1 MKDMPPPIPPH
12 QEEARTRAVV
22 AIGHFLEGLYDP
34 GWRNVLLRWLARYD
48 GLEAY
53 LYLEDDPIL
62 SVRNLL
68 ARHAETLK
76 PADPGRLAADL
87 SALPFCRF
95 RARRSD
101 GKRWE
106 PLAESFTTFCGGVTV
121 EVWEAEGPH
130 PRQDVLQSWLHEQ
143 FCAAQPRSLRD

>member
-1 MKDMPPPIPPH
+1 MKDLPPPIPAH
-12 QEEARTRAVV
+12 QEEARTQAVM
-22 AIGHFLEGLYDP
+22 AIGHFLAGLYEP
-34 GWRNVLLRWLARYD
+34 GWRNVLLCWLARYD

-53 LYLEDDPIL
+53 LYFEDDPIL

-68 ARHAETLK
+68 ARYAETRK
-76 PADPGRLAADL
+76 PADLRQLAADL

-121 EVWEAEGPH
+121 EVWEAEGSH
-130 PRQDVLQSWLHEQ
+130 PRQDMLQSWLLAQ
-143 FCAAQPRSLRD
+143 FCVAQTQRRGS